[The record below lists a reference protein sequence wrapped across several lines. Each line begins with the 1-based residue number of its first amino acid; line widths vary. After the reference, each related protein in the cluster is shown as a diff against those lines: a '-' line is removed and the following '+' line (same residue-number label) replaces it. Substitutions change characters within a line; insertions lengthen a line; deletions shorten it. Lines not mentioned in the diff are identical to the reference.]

1 MHWKN
6 SFWVVCGEVYKCDVQ
21 RFTVCKGKGT
31 MEHISFC
38 DSSNDKLALGY
49 KRHINIQCTNMKLNI
64 ITVAA

>member
-1 MHWKN
+1 MW
-6 SFWVVCGEVYKCDVQ
+6 
-21 RFTVCKGKGT
+21 FTVCKGKGT

-64 ITVAA
+64 IAIALHNHY